1 MIKLILSAIAFAATD
16 CLDPLSI
23 SVQIYLLTTKKA
35 ILNSLGFIL
44 GILLSTLIC
53 GVVITLGPVKEL
65 DSFLAHPHAIYFVF
79 QTLVGLGLIYG
90 SYHYWY
96 HFSHVKSSHPMK
108 FKVNPITCFVL
119 GGTFTITDLPTNIPL
134 LALAD
139 DLARSNASLFS
150 IVVSSLAYSLMRTA
164 PLFLITSLFAINQ
177 ERAAEVIKAVEEK
190 LLKWGHLLVALTIS
204 GLGIALTVDSIY
216 FFCTGKPLF
225 VP

>member
-23 SVQIYLLTTKKA
+23 SVQVYLLTTKKA
-35 ILNSLGFIL
+35 ILNSCGFIL
-44 GILLSTLIC
+44 GILLSTSIC
-53 GVVITLGPVKEL
+53 GIVITLGPVKEL
-65 DSFLAHPHAIYFVF
+65 DSFLAHPHAAYFIF
-79 QTLVGLGLIYG
+79 QALVGLGLVYG

-96 HFSHVKSSHPMK
+96 HFSHIKAEHPMK

-139 DLARSNASLFS
+139 DLARSQANLFS
-150 IVVSSLAYSLMRTA
+150 ISVSSIAYSLMRTA
-164 PLFLITSLFAINQ
+164 PLVLITSLFAINQ
-177 ERAAEVIKAVEEK
+177 ERAGEVIKVVEEK
-190 LLKWGHLLVALTIS
+190 LLKWGHLLVASTIS
-204 GLGIALTVDSIY
+204 LLGIALAVDSA
-216 FFCTGKPLF
+216 FFFITGKPLF